1 MFDLNSAETGG
12 GGPGA
17 GLIPDGTVARAVLTI
32 RPGGSGEGGWL
43 KTSAAGGLM
52 IDTEWTIADGPFAK
66 RKVWRY
72 MSLSENA
79 APITMKQL
87 RAAIEGHHGIKP
99 DDMSEAAQ
107 AKRRV
112 SLDQLS
118 GIEACILIGVEAAK
132 DGYEAKNTI
141 KAVLAPGESK
151 YIGRGGS
158 PMLAGPTGAGN
169 VATFQAPPAASYAPP
184 PPAAPAGAAKPA
196 WAV

>member
-1 MFDLNSAETGG
+1 MSMFDLNAADTGG
-12 GGPGA
+12 GQGGA
-17 GLIPDGTVARAVLTI
+17 LIPDGTVARAILSV
-32 RPGGSGEGGWL
+32 RPGGAGEGGWL

-52 IDTEWTIADGPFAK
+52 IDSEWTITEGPYAK
-66 RKVWRY
+66 RKVWKY
-72 MSLSENA
+72 LSLSEKA

-112 SLDQLS
+112 SLDQLN
-118 GIEACILIGVEAAK
+118 GIEACIMIGIEAAK

-141 KAVLAPGESK
+141 KAVLAPGETKFLS
-151 YIGRGGS
+151 RGQSG
-158 PMLAGPTGAGN
+158 GN
-169 VATFQAPPAASYAPP
+169 VSTFQAPPAAAFTP
-184 PPAAPAGAAKPA
+184 PPAAAPAANKPA

>member
-1 MFDLNSAETGG
+1 MSMFDLNSAETGG
-12 GGPGA
+12 GGQGG
-17 GLIPDGTVARAVLTI
+17 GLIPENTVARAILSV
-32 RPGGSGEGGWL
+32 RPGGAGEGGWL
-43 KTSAAGGLM
+43 KQGPKGLM
-52 IDTEWTIADGPFAK
+52 IDTEWTITEGPYAK
-66 RKVWRY
+66 RKVWKY
-72 MSLSENA
+72 MSLSESA
-79 APITMKQL
+79 APITMRQL

-99 DDMSEAAQ
+99 DDMSEGAQ

-118 GIEACILIGVEAAK
+118 GIEACILVGVEAAK

-169 VATFQAPPAASYAPP
+169 VATFQAPPPP
-184 PPAAPAGAAKPA
+184 TAAPAGAAKPA

>member
-1 MFDLNSAETGG
+1 MSMFDLNSAETGG
-12 GGPGA
+12 GQGA
-17 GLIPDGTVARAVLTI
+17 GLIPDGTVARAILAI

-43 KTSAAGGLM
+43 KTSAAGGFM
-52 IDTEWTIADGPFAK
+52 IDTEWTISEGPYAK

-72 MSLSENA
+72 MSLSEKA

-112 SLDQLS
+112 SLDQLN
-118 GIEACILIGVEAAK
+118 GIEACIMVGVEPAK

-141 KAVLAPGESK
+141 KAILAPGEGKFLS
-151 YIGRGGS
+151 RGMGNV
-158 PMLAGPTGAGN
+158 AAGN
-169 VATFQAPPAASYAPP
+169 VATFQAPPAAAFAPP